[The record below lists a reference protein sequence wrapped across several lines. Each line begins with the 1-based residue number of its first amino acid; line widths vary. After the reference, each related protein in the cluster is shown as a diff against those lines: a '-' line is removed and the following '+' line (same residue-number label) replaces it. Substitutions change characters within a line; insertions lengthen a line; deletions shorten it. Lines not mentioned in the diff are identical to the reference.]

1 MIFLKSIFRLREKA
15 QIENSE
21 TDDMTILD
29 HLEDLR
35 HTIIRI
41 AITLILSMLI
51 CFSFAP
57 SFMEILRGPVDA
69 VWQRYESDHLP
80 STVDVDDWVEAK
92 HLASLLPPLTDQ
104 ARTLLLAEQQDA
116 VRRLYPLVPIL
127 NAASLLD
134 EGKKETFIRNCL
146 DGQQEQAEL
155 ALSLIESGAVLRNP
169 RGREALQ
176 LMGAFHPA
184 EAFML
189 SLTLSFFGGII
200 LAFPLLMYFI
210 LQFIVPGLHK
220 HEKRLLYKSVFWGF
234 GLFIAGCSFAYF
246 IVLPRVLSFFYSYS
260 LSLGIS
266 NDWRIGDYISFA
278 IKLVCVFGAV
288 FELPVLVIPFVKLGV
303 LSYDLM
309 KRTRAY
315 ALIACLFIAL
325 LLAPAPDPGTM
336 LIMATPMYL
345 LYELCILYA
354 WYDQRRRQREASAQ
368 PDEEEDSD
376 KLV

>member
-15 QIENSE
+15 HQEQRQP
-21 TDDMTILD
+21 DDMNILD

-35 HTIIRI
+35 RTIIRI
-41 AITLILSMLI
+41 AITLIVSMCI
-51 CFSFAP
+51 CFGFAP
-57 SFMEILRGPVDA
+57 TLMELVKGPVDA
-69 VWQRYESDHLP
+69 VWQRYEQEHLP
-80 STVDVDDWVEAK
+80 SDIDVDDWIEAK
-92 HLASLLPPLTDQ
+92 HLSSVTITLPDKARELLLREQRDEVLRLLPLI
-104 ARTLLLAEQQDA
+104 
-116 VRRLYPLVPIL
+116 PIL
-127 NAASLLD
+127 NAATLLP
-134 EGKKETFIRNCL
+134 ESKREPYIL
-146 DGQQEQAEL
+146 AALAESPQDAQS
-155 ALSLIESGAVLRNP
+155 ALSLLGTKAVLRNA

-189 SLTLSFFGGII
+189 SLTLSFFGGIV

-210 LQFIVPGLHK
+210 LQFVLPGLHQ
-220 HEKRLLYKSVFWGF
+220 HEKRLLYKCVFWGF
-234 GLFIAGCSFAYF
+234 GLFVAGCSFAYF
-246 IVLPRVLSFFYSYS
+246 VVLPRVLSFFYSYS

-288 FELPVLVIPFVKLGV
+288 FELPVLVIPFIKLGV
-303 LSYDLM
+303 LSYEVM

-336 LIMATPMYL
+336 LIMAAPMYL

-354 WYDQRRRQREASAQ
+354 WYENRARARQALTVI
-368 PDEEEDSD
+368 DEEGEEEKNS
-376 KLV
+376 

>member
-1 MIFLKSIFRLREKA
+1 MG
-15 QIENSE
+15 
-21 TDDMTILD
+21 ILD

-35 HTIIRI
+35 RTIIRI
-41 AITLILSMLI
+41 AITLLASMLI

-57 SFMEILRGPVDA
+57 SFMDILRGPVDA

-80 STVDVDDWVEAK
+80 SAIDVDDWIEAK
-92 HLASLLPPLTDQ
+92 HLSSIISTLPDH
-104 ARTLLLAEQQDA
+104 ARSYLLAEQRA
-116 VRRLYPLVPIL
+116 EVLELYPVVPIL
-127 NAASLLD
+127 NAAALLPSD
-134 EGKKETFIRNCL
+134 KKEGFIKASFPE
-146 DGQQEQAEL
+146 QEEQVEL
-155 ALSLIESGAVLRNP
+155 ANSLIESGAVLRNP

-210 LQFIVPGLHK
+210 LQFIVPGLHQ
-220 HEKRLLYKSVFWGF
+220 HEKRLLYKSVGWGF
-234 GLFIAGCSFAYF
+234 GLFIGGCSFAYF

-336 LIMATPMYL
+336 LIMAAPMYM
-345 LYELCILYA
+345 LYEICILYA
-354 WYDQRRRQREASAQ
+354 WYDQRRRQREATAQ
-368 PDEEEDSD
+368 TDEEEDEESKD
-376 KLV
+376 SQSIEDPSIEGLKEEQ

>member
-1 MIFLKSIFRLREKA
+1 MG
-15 QIENSE
+15 
-21 TDDMTILD
+21 ILD

-35 HTIIRI
+35 RTIIRI
-41 AITLILSMLI
+41 AITLIASMLV

-80 STVDVDDWVEAK
+80 SAVDVDDWIEAK
-92 HLASLLPPLTDQ
+92 HLSSIIGTLPEH
-104 ARTLLLAEQQDA
+104 ARAYLLAEQRA
-116 VRRLYPLVPIL
+116 EVLELYPIVPIL
-127 NAASLLD
+127 NAAAILPSD
-134 EGKKETFIRNCL
+134 KKEGFIAASFP
-146 DGQQEQAEL
+146 EQAERAEL
-155 ALSLIESGAVLRNP
+155 ANTLIESGAVLRNP

-200 LAFPLLMYFI
+200 LAFPLLMYFV
-210 LQFIVPGLHK
+210 LQFIVPGLHQ
-220 HEKRLLYKSVFWGF
+220 HEKRLLYKSVCWGF
-234 GLFIAGCSFAYF
+234 GLFVAGCSFAYF

-278 IKLVCVFGAV
+278 IKLVCIFGAV

-336 LIMATPMYL
+336 LIMAAPMYM
-345 LYELCILYA
+345 LYEICILYA
-354 WYDQRRRQREASAQ
+354 WYDQRRRQREA
-368 PDEEEDSD
+368 EEDEDSASD
-376 KLV
+376 EAKAESKEAE